1 VATIDVFALLD
12 ELRAIARNGLTF
24 ARDPYD
30 RERYERLLEIATNSY
45 EELLELPAGDV
56 LERFRRD
63 LGYVTNKLGA
73 DAAIFDER
81 ERVLLVRRSDDRCW
95 GLVSGWVE
103 PNESPAQTVVRE
115 IEEETGLHAVV
126 GDLVGVFARPAGAA
140 YGPHSAV
147 AVVYLCSVT
156 GGEPRPSHEVLDIR
170 YWPLD
175 EVDRWHKNHE
185 RYARAALASWQRR
198 SRSLGS

>member
-1 VATIDVFALLD
+1 VTTIDVFALLD

-30 RERYERLLEIATNSY
+30 RERYERLLEIATRSY
-45 EELLELPAGDV
+45 DELLGLPAGEA
-56 LERFRRD
+56 LERFRRE

-73 DAAIFDER
+73 DAAIFDEQ
-81 ERVLLVRRSDDRCW
+81 ERVLLVRRSDDRRW

-103 PNESPAQTVVRE
+103 PNESPDQTVVRE
-115 IEEETGLHAVV
+115 VEEETGLHAVV
-126 GDLVGVFARPAGAA
+126 DDLVGVFARPAGAA

-156 GGEPRPSHEVLDIR
+156 GGELRPSHEVLDIR
-170 YWPLD
+170 PWPLD

-185 RYARAALASWQRR
+185 LYARAALASWQRR
-198 SRSLGS
+198 S